1 MSAVLIDS
9 IHVANVRAADTGV
22 HDVDLETFYSW
33 FITDEDSSSSLQSP
47 EHGMKTPRILCTSST
62 TYC

>member
-47 EHGMKTPRILCTSST
+47 EHGMKIPRVSRTVSIH
-62 TYC
+62 Y